1 MFSFFSTLRYVKKI
15 DEMIVVKVPLQP
27 HIYYQNL
34 VVSIYQNPGF
44 LLAGHCFDMF
54 IASFFLKKKN
64 EQIGP
69 ESVYIDF
76 LSSTESPWRIERTS
90 HIWFCSKI
98 IYRHYLS
105 QFTERNNYLIKL
117 RRVSKQDVNQCKTTK
132 R

>member
-54 IASFFLKKKN
+54 IASFFSRRKMNKLDQN
-64 EQIGP
+64 Q
-69 ESVYIDF
+69 YI
-76 LSSTESPWRIERTS
+76 
-90 HIWFCSKI
+90 
-98 IYRHYLS
+98 
-105 QFTERNNYLIKL
+105 
-117 RRVSKQDVNQCKTTK
+117 
-132 R
+132 

>member
-1 MFSFFSTLRYVKKI
+1 MFWFFSTLRYVKKI

-76 LSSTESPWRIERTS
+76 LSSTESPWRKGLHTFEFGPKLFTDFIYSNWLRET
-90 HIWFCSKI
+90 I
-98 IYRHYLS
+98 I
-105 QFTERNNYLIKL
+105 
-117 RRVSKQDVNQCKTTK
+117 
-132 R
+132 